1 MEPEGLF
8 SVPSQHTH
16 THTHTHQHLG
26 IKHTVQCSLHTSSTR
41 GLKMRQEGQKRN
53 GKRNEIKGRVLLMK
67 KRQRQDS

>member
-26 IKHTVQCSLHTSSTR
+26 IKHTVQCTLHTSSTR
-41 GLKMRQEGQKRN
+41 GLKMRQEDRKETEKEMRLKEGFY
-53 GKRNEIKGRVLLMK
+53 
-67 KRQRQDS
+67 